1 MQRAQQ
7 KQKQQKPGEKPPQ
20 AAQAPLSEGCQK
32 MDAITAEQLKCV
44 NPSLGHD
51 RAFEYATAASA
62 KLGRLLGS
70 TCAWAAFL
78 GNAAVASNE
87 MTTWKAP
94 RCQTRAR
101 TRTRARARTLS
112 TRAPLPDSKPNPTPN
127 PKQEP
132 RCQTE
137 APYCGRGP
145 LQLTSYTSYNFCSAQ
160 PSCNCPKIADDVDSV
175 SKSAQLGFGSAAC
188 VWADLFGT
196 SLSQLADGSREGF
209 LQTACALTQGK
220 YPCDAVFPGGQPY
233 ERREAYWR
241 NASKCLGVR
250 PARANEWLNAS
261 KHSVLAP
268 PAKPAT
274 PAKPAAPAAPAA
286 AAAGEPKHR
295 ADAMAKVAA
304 LAATM
309 EAAEAADRRRP
320 LATPGVPRG
329 KKKKKPPLPAKAVA
343 MPVKAAPKPAKAAAK
358 PAKAA
363 QPAAEAK
370 VAKEAKEAR
379 PAEGSGYAIEPD
391 DPQLLKTLTSLGAQD
406 TAQFA
411 MVQKALKA
419 LAAHQEERE
428 DANSLASL
436 QP

>member
-1 MQRAQQ
+1 M
-7 KQKQQKPGEKPPQ
+7 
-20 AAQAPLSEGCQK
+20 
-32 MDAITAEQLKCV
+32 
-44 NPSLGHD
+44 
-51 RAFEYATAASA
+51 
-62 KLGRLLGS
+62 
-70 TCAWAAFL
+70 
-78 GNAAVASNE
+78 
-87 MTTWKAP
+87 
-94 RCQTRAR
+94 
-101 TRTRARARTLS
+101 
-112 TRAPLPDSKPNPTPN
+112 
-127 PKQEP
+127 
-132 RCQTE
+132 
-137 APYCGRGP
+137 
-145 LQLTSYTSYNFCSAQ
+145 
-160 PSCNCPKIADDVDSV
+160 
-175 SKSAQLGFGSAAC
+175 
-188 VWADLFGT
+188 WADLFGT
-196 SLSQLADGSREGF
+196 SLSQFADGSREGF

-233 ERREAYWR
+233 EKREAYWR

-268 PAKPAT
+268 PPAKPAT
-274 PAKPAAPAAPAA
+274 PAAPAA
-286 AAAGEPKHR
+286 AAAGEQKHR

-329 KKKKKPPLPAKAVA
+329 KKKQKKQPLPAKAVA
-343 MPVKAAPKPAKAAAK
+343 MPAKAAPKPAKAAAK

-370 VAKEAKEAR
+370 VAKEAKEAKEAR

-411 MVQKALKA
+411 VVQKALKE